1 MAAFIA
7 APLAFEPEVVTLP
20 EVKGAAAHQ
29 KRAIPTI
36 DNDEKFLLF
45 DPPPDARLPAQ
56 RAALLFYLDAA
67 IRLRRTLVLPRWRLH
82 GPTPSSPP
90 AYAPFGSLFNVS
102 TLNRRHP
109 AVELD
114 DFLRRGRSVDV
125 LTRVQPSSCRAGG
138 AAELAFN
145 GVGAV
150 RVGASQCAAAL
161 HRDDG
166 ALRALRHT
174 AIAFAGGADA
184 LLAPAAARALRPY
197 VRFEQS
203 VYDAAAAFVDAQFG
217 AAPFVAVDWRRP
229 PPPRPGPAGLV
240 AAAAKQSAHEVARHA
255 KRLQK
260 RRSVG
265 RAFLA
270 TDISERAELAHLHA
284 KLRPARL
291 DAATPRAA
299 GSDDAV
305 AKARAAHVEVA
316 VCAMASYF
324 LGSDG
329 APTTAEVLEE
339 RLATF
344 GHAEETAALMG
355 DDHES
360 TVAPHPDG
368 AHGVATRA
376 PTHVAILH
384 DEL

>member
-1 MAAFIA
+1 M
-7 APLAFEPEVVTLP
+7 
-20 EVKGAAAHQ
+20 
-29 KRAIPTI
+29 
-36 DNDEKFLLF
+36 
-45 DPPPDARLPAQ
+45 
-56 RAALLFYLDAA
+56 
-67 IRLRRTLVLPRWRLH
+67 LPRWRLH

-138 AAELAFN
+138 AASSPST
-145 GVGAV
+145 
-150 RVGASQCAAAL
+150 ASAPSASA
-161 HRDDG
+161 RRS
-166 ALRALRHT
+166 ARRRSTATTARARALRHT

-329 APTTAEVLEE
+329 APTTAGGARGAPRHLWP
-339 RLATF
+339 RR
-344 GHAEETAALMG
+344 G
-355 DDHES
+355 DGG
-360 TVAPHPDG
+360 ADG
-368 AHGVATRA
+368 RR
-376 PTHVAILH
+376 P
-384 DEL
+384 